1 MLEGYEV
8 IDEGVMGH
16 GVVADG
22 LEGREVMDEDVVIK
36 NVLEQIS
43 QIGSLMFPKRTESKF
58 K

>member
-1 MLEGYEV
+1 
-8 IDEGVMGH
+8 MGH